1 MIIIISFSNVSFEN
15 ACEHYVKC
23 YPKGYA
29 RSVQTKVVHYA
40 LSCMGIIWSIL
51 LTMVVYCIQNSVLGN
66 LDL

>member
-29 RSVQTKVVHYA
+29 RSVQTKDGPLCTFMHGNYMVYTTHNGCVLYTK
-40 LSCMGIIWSIL
+40 LSVG
-51 LTMVVYCIQNSVLGN
+51 
-66 LDL
+66 